1 MIPSVAGNPSAGAGE
16 FARIAL
22 MNYRQRKR
30 RAQKAAEV
38 AGADALL
45 VTHLPDV
52 RYLCGFTG
60 SSGVLALW
68 GGRGWLFTD
77 GRYRE
82 QAQTEAKDVTIVI
95 ESRPATEA
103 AIAWLSDKA
112 RRCLYD
118 AAHVTVAGLKM
129 MRQSLPARK
138 RRTFLHTSEGLIA
151 RLREIKDDDEIEA
164 MRASASL
171 GCRLFDVALDGLV
184 SGATELEVATM
195 LEQGAKRAGAEG
207 MSFDTIVASG
217 PRSALPHGRATLAK
231 LPRKGPVTLD
241 FGVVL
246 NGYCSDM
253 TRTVH
258 LGKPKNEVRSVYDFV
273 LEAQLAALA
282 SIRAGAE
289 TGAVDEAARS
299 VLRRAGLDQYFIHS
313 IGHGV
318 GLEIHEGPRVAAKQK
333 TQLAAGMVITV
344 EPGVYLPGRFGVR
357 IEDTVLVTK
366 TGGEVLTP
374 TTKALI
380 EL

>member
-1 MIPSVAGNPSAGAGE
+1 M
-16 FARIAL
+16 AL
-22 MNYRQRKR
+22 MNYRRRKR
-30 RAQKAAEV
+30 RAHKAAEI

-45 VTHLPDV
+45 ITHLPDV

-60 SSGVLALW
+60 SSGVLALC

-82 QAQTEAKDVTIVI
+82 QAQTEAKGTNVVV
-95 ESRPATEA
+95 ESRPAMQGA
-103 AIAWLSDKA
+103 VAWLSDKA
-112 RRCLYD
+112 DRCLFD
-118 AAHVTVAGLKM
+118 AAHVTVSALEM
-129 MRQSLPARK
+129 MRETLPGNK
-138 RRTFLHTSEGLIA
+138 RRSFLQANEGLVA
-151 RLREIKDDDEIEA
+151 RLREIKDTDEIEA
-164 MRASASL
+164 MRASALL
-171 GCRLFDVALDGLV
+171 GCELFDAALNGLV
-184 SGATELEVATM
+184 SGERESEIATV

-207 MSFDTIVASG
+207 MSFETIVAAG

-231 LPRKGPVTLD
+231 LPRNGPVTLD

-258 LGKPKNEVRSVYDFV
+258 LGKPKSEVRSVYDLV
-273 LEAQLAALA
+273 LEAQLAAL
-282 SIRAGAE
+282 SSVRAGVEA
-289 TGAVDEAARS
+289 GAVDEAARS
-299 VLRRAGLDQYFIHS
+299 VLRHAGLDQYFIHS
-313 IGHGV
+313 TGHGV
-318 GLEIHEGPRVAAKQK
+318 GLEIHEGPRIAAKQ
-333 TQLAAGMVITV
+333 TTRLAAGMVITV
-344 EPGVYLPGRFGVR
+344 EPGVYLPGQFGVR